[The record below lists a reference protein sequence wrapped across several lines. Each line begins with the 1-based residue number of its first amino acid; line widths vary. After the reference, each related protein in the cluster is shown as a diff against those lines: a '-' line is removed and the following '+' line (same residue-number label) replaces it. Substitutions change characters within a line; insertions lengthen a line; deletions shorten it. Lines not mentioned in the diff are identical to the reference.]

1 MLPILFKTLI
11 LLWPFL
17 KRAIFKD
24 ESPKDFLLKNKQF
37 VALIILVVV
46 LSTAFMHLLN
56 EYNYLKSESCRSDTP
71 IGNEELKIPEL

>member
-37 VALIILVVV
+37 VALIMVVIV
-46 LSTAFMHLLN
+46 LSTAFIHLLN
-56 EYNYLKSESCRSDTP
+56 EYNSLKTKSCKIDTS
-71 IGNEELKIPEL
+71 ISYEELIVPET